1 MPHRPRFSLVQLEAI
16 MDAVASGV
24 VVCSPDGRVISM
36 NSAALVMHGMAS
48 ADEIIQRDGYFGS
61 VLETWLPDGTPVP
74 ADGWPAM
81 RAVQGETIEDMEL
94 VVRRRDSGLA
104 FVGSYTAVPIRDLDG
119 AISLVIVSV
128 QDVTA
133 RREDVEGLRRRNR
146 HVSAALTA
154 GGTGTFRW
162 VIGTNQFEADHAL
175 EDLLNAQPGNL
186 DGLFALLS
194 ADSADEMRRA
204 MRDCASGQRELEVET
219 RMPGRDGRDRFLAWR
234 GLGLRDATSRVVA
247 VTGACLDITARREL
261 DERLRQMERAE
272 SVGRLA
278 GGVAHEVN
286 NQMSVVLGCADF
298 LLRRTDLAAEAR
310 EDVEQ
315 MRQAA
320 ERSAAVTSQLLAY
333 SRRQVLRAEV
343 IELDATVRAIAP
355 ALQRAMGE
363 DRTVRLMLGAAG
375 ARVRADVGQLDQA
388 LINLTLNARDATP
401 VGGELRLETSVV
413 TIDAEYARRHVQ
425 AEVRAGRY
433 VMLAASDTGCGMSR
447 ETMARV
453 FEPFFTTKD
462 VGEGT
467 GLGLSTVYGIVK
479 QSDGYIWIYSE
490 LGRGTVVK
498 IYLPFVA
505 AAATEPPSAP
515 APPQPQAFAKAGTIL
530 VVEDEPAVRLMV
542 VRALVQAGFTVLEA
556 DGPLPAL
563 ELAREAADDL
573 VCVVTDV
580 IMPDMDGR
588 SLADELA
595 VFCKAPVLF
604 MSGYTEQDATLR
616 GLLEDG
622 VPFLQKPFPPS
633 RLVAAVQ
640 QLLGTAVVSGDRQT

>member
-24 VVCSPDGRVISM
+24 VVCAPDGRVISM

-48 ADEIIQRDGYFGS
+48 ADEIIQRGGQFGA
-61 VLETWLPDGTPVP
+61 VLETWRPDGTPVP
-74 ADGWPAM
+74 AEDWPAM
-81 RAVQGETIEDMEL
+81 RAVRGETVEELEL

-104 FVGSYTAVPIRDLDG
+104 FVGSYTAVPIRDLNG
-119 AISLVIVSV
+119 ETSLVIVSI

-133 RREDVEGLRRRNR
+133 KREDVEGLRRRNR

-162 VIGTNQFEADHAL
+162 MIANDQFEADHAL
-175 EDLLNAQPGNL
+175 EDLLGAQPGSL
-186 DGLFALLS
+186 AALFDLLS
-194 ADSADEMRRA
+194 ADGAYEMRRA
-204 MRDCASGQRELEVET
+204 MNDCASGQRELEVET
-219 RMPGRDGRDRFLAWR
+219 RMVGRDGQDRFLAWR
-234 GLGLRDATSRVVA
+234 GLGLRDATSKVVA
-247 VTGACLDITARREL
+247 VTGACLDITARRAL

-298 LLRRTDLAAEAR
+298 LLRRSDLHPEAR

-315 MRQAA
+315 MQQAA
-320 ERSAAVTSQLLAY
+320 ARSAAVTSQLLAY
-333 SRRQVLRAEV
+333 SRRQLLRTEI
-343 IELDATVRAIAP
+343 IELDRTVRSIAP

-375 ARVRADVGQLDQA
+375 ARIRADVGQLDQA

-413 TIDAEYARRHVQ
+413 TIGADYARQHAQ

-433 VMLAASDTGCGMSR
+433 VLLAVSDTGKGMSR

-453 FEPFFTTKD
+453 FEPFFTTKE

-479 QSDGYIWIYSE
+479 QSEGYIWLYSE
-490 LGRGTVVK
+490 PGHGTVVK
-498 IYLPFVA
+498 IYLPFVTA
-505 AAATEPPSAP
+505 SAGDQLSTPAVSTPQEPAGV
-515 APPQPQAFAKAGTIL
+515 GTIL

-542 VRALVQAGFTVLEA
+542 VRALQQAGFTVLEA
-556 DGPLPAL
+556 DGPVAAL
-563 ELAREAADDL
+563 TLAREAADEI
-573 VCVVTDV
+573 VGVVTDV

-595 VFCKAPVLF
+595 RFCKAPVLF

-622 VPFLQKPFPPS
+622 MPFLQKPFPPS

-640 QLLGTAVVSGDRQT
+640 QQLATVGVDDGRPA

>member
-1 MPHRPRFSLVQLEAI
+1 
-16 MDAVASGV
+16 
-24 VVCSPDGRVISM
+24 
-36 NSAALVMHGMAS
+36 
-48 ADEIIQRDGYFGS
+48 
-61 VLETWLPDGTPVP
+61 
-74 ADGWPAM
+74 
-81 RAVQGETIEDMEL
+81 
-94 VVRRRDSGLA
+94 
-104 FVGSYTAVPIRDLDG
+104 
-119 AISLVIVSV
+119 
-128 QDVTA
+128 
-133 RREDVEGLRRRNR
+133 
-146 HVSAALTA
+146 
-154 GGTGTFRW
+154 
-162 VIGTNQFEADHAL
+162 
-175 EDLLNAQPGNL
+175 
-186 DGLFALLS
+186 
-194 ADSADEMRRA
+194 
-204 MRDCASGQRELEVET
+204 
-219 RMPGRDGRDRFLAWR
+219 
-234 GLGLRDATSRVVA
+234 
-247 VTGACLDITARREL
+247 
-261 DERLRQMERAE
+261 
-272 SVGRLA
+272 
-278 GGVAHEVN
+278 
-286 NQMSVVLGCADF
+286 
-298 LLRRTDLAAEAR
+298 
-310 EDVEQ
+310 
-315 MRQAA
+315 
-320 ERSAAVTSQLLAY
+320 
-333 SRRQVLRAEV
+333 
-343 IELDATVRAIAP
+343 
-355 ALQRAMGE
+355 
-363 DRTVRLMLGAAG
+363 
-375 ARVRADVGQLDQA
+375 
-388 LINLTLNARDATP
+388 
-401 VGGELRLETSVV
+401 
-413 TIDAEYARRHVQ
+413 
-425 AEVRAGRY
+425 
-433 VMLAASDTGCGMSR
+433 MSR

-515 APPQPQAFAKAGTIL
+515 APPQPQAFAKAGTVL

-640 QLLGTAVVSGDRQT
+640 QLLGTAVVSGGRQT